1 MFSKVSKVTV
11 DESRKKS
18 PDQVAQRHYGS
29 PQEHPLKKGCV
40 RGRARGPRTVTCLRA
55 CACVRA
61 CMRASVRVCWV
72 GRGGRSAST
81 EDWEIN
87 GTERMEAA
95 GLSGRSREGRK
106 ERKQMG
112 LEKELVSRGG
122 FVSFCSGL

>member
-1 MFSKVSKVTV
+1 M
-11 DESRKKS
+11 
-18 PDQVAQRHYGS
+18 H
-29 PQEHPLKKGCV
+29 
-40 RGRARGPRTVTCLRA
+40 A
-55 CACVRA
+55 C
-61 CMRASVRVCWV
+61 VRVCWV
-72 GRGGRSAST
+72 GRGGRNTST

-122 FVSFCSGL
+122 FVSF